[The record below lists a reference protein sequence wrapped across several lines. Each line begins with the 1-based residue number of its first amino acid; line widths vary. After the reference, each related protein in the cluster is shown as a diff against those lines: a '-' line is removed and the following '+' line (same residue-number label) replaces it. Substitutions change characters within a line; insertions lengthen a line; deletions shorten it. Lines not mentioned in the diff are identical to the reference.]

1 MVNIDEFHINFFYH
15 SLIKQNQRTEWISC
29 FFPIIPSSVQS
40 LFCVYQTKY
49 KSHIW
54 GNFLSFYIKTSSSK
68 CPYTIIYLWQWQV
81 YGLTNF
87 CWTSVIIFNC
97 LNKNDIPK
105 SHIWLSHLWVDL
117 CLMCAQMESSTI
129 WEIIKTPISIAYKE
143 WDLTEFWSSTVLS
156 GCSNCCHWTM
166 FCYGP
171 HSLKFTLS
179 KPTWL
184 LMSTAPL
191 PIEKRTLSAI
201 WCLER
206 IIYASRDCKIVFKCS
221 NFFFKIF
228 C

>member
-1 MVNIDEFHINFFYH
+1 M
-15 SLIKQNQRTEWISC
+15 S
-29 FFPIIPSSVQS
+29 
-40 LFCVYQTKY
+40 
-49 KSHIW
+49 
-54 GNFLSFYIKTSSSK
+54 FLK
-68 CPYTIIYLWQWQV
+68 CPYTTIYLWQWQV

-206 IIYASRDCKIVFKCS
+206 IMLQEITRLSSSVPI
-221 NFFFKIF
+221 FFFNILLERGRVVLDWSLSVVHLKVVVQSVKSLYHERNII
-228 C
+228 